1 MLVATRDPF
10 HDGEQKAPGRHQE
23 PREPHGPK
31 RPPGERF
38 MGLLQMT
45 GALLAIPIGL
55 FTAYSLYRANFS
67 VETTCQSLRAGIIAT
82 LDKSVDASARRML
95 VRRDVQTFEQT
106 CAEIDPDATA
116 AFKSLLAVD
125 KATAAAPSAAKPPAV
140 VRKDVPKVEAKAE
153 SKVEPK
159 AEAKPEPKVEAKSE
173 TRPEPKADTAA
184 KPAVAAPV
192 AAAAPVTTPA
202 PAAESDANWLAAV
215 RGALE
220 EHPAQP
226 AAAVVPATAVQMGAP
241 PAKLAVP
248 ATARP
253 AVPADNA
260 ALNAPPPAPHVAEP
274 VAATAPA
281 LPPATDVPGTTA
293 AAPAASKSNHP
304 VPPGSIPHV
313 TENVEPEVA
322 PDSRSR
328 LGQLIGGIPLLGPVI
343 APKRD

>member
-10 HDGEQKAPGRHQE
+10 HDGEQKASARHSE

-125 KATAAAPSAAKPPAV
+125 KAVTAAPAVAKPAV
-140 VRKDVPKVEAKAE
+140 AVPKVEAK
-153 SKVEPK
+153 VEPK
-159 AEAKPEPKVEAKSE
+159 AEPKAETKVEAKPEPKVEAKSE
-173 TRPEPKADTAA
+173 ARPEPKVDTAA
-184 KPAVAAPV
+184 KPAVAAP
-192 AAAAPVTTPA
+192 AAAAVPVTAPA
-202 PAAESDANWLAAV
+202 PAAESDVNWLAAV

-220 EHPAQP
+220 QHPAQP
-226 AAAVVPATAVQMGAP
+226 EATVVPAAAIQMGAP

-253 AVPADNA
+253 AAPAENP
-260 ALNAPPPAPHVAEP
+260 APPATP
-274 VAATAPA
+274 VAAPAIATVAPA
-281 LPPATDVPGTTA
+281 LPPATDVPGTVA
-293 AAPAASKSNHP
+293 AAPAVAKPSHP

-313 TENVEPEVA
+313 AAQANPEVA
-322 PDSRSR
+322 PDNRSR

-343 APKRD
+343 APKGD